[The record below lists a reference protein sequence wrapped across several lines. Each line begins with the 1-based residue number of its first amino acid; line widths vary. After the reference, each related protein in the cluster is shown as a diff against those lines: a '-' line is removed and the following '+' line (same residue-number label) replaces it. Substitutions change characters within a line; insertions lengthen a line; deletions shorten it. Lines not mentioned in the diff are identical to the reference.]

1 MNNSDNKSNEKD
13 YTESQSITMNLE
25 NLKTQYKNLLIQ
37 YQQATVDY
45 TNYLQGESKTP
56 CGSYGAN
63 STNISQTCY
72 NDIWKKGGCTTQA
85 RQLSSMS
92 GSSSVTLNSWILD
105 TFNWATMT
113 DSDHRMGC
121 YGHYDSPYLIIG
133 VGTNGYLYSRQ
144 GLNGTWAQISDDS
157 NGNIL
162 SICTGSDGK
171 TIWGVNIGNDISI
184 KTTWD
189 APHWQSPV
197 DGWGSL
203 GYPFISGTNT
213 QMKFL
218 SIAQASDGTLV
229 AVGTDHQLWTTPN
242 SQTGWTNVGTSESEN
257 AVCIGPNGRVI
268 VANGIDL
275 YYKDSYQNLQ
285 NQTWKYG
292 CPGCCQDITVA
303 PDGTFM
309 DAGGC
314 PQLTDNQIW
323 TMDSYLNLNGGWKG
337 PYPSSCCI
345 KSLTTVTN
353 STSGYSTATQPNYNI
368 NQGEL
373 TAVKGEAFW
382 GTGQVGSQ
390 SPYTN
395 ITIEECKALC
405 SSTNGCSGATYN
417 PTAHGQ
423 SMCWLRSGDATP
435 IPALDTDYSILP
447 EGKELLMNMEN
458 INQQLID
465 TNNQILK
472 LVGNGGDIYNAQSS
486 ARKSNAEELIQ
497 NYIQLTVER
506 DKILKMVNQYQS
518 LDQEQLQGNIK
529 INQHYYSYLLLL
541 ALAIVVIYILYKST
555 GGTIS
560 VSPEQII
567 KPVQALGSNIYY
579 IIFGIILTI
588 LLFIYFSNIIS
599 FIRYILSFL

>member
-1 MNNSDNKSNEKD
+1 
-13 YTESQSITMNLE
+13 L
-25 NLKTQYKNLLIQ
+25 
-37 YQQATVDY
+37 
-45 TNYLQGESKTP
+45 
-56 CGSYGAN
+56 
-63 STNISQTCY
+63 Y
-72 NDIWKKGGCTTQA
+72 N
-85 RQLSSMS
+85 
-92 GSSSVTLNSWILD
+92 
-105 TFNWATMT
+105 
-113 DSDHRMGC
+113 
-121 YGHYDSPYLIIG
+121 
-133 VGTNGYLYSRQ
+133 RQ
-144 GLNGTWAQISDDS
+144 GLNGTWAQITDDS
-157 NGNIL
+157 DGNIL

-171 TIWGVNIGNDISI
+171 AILGINVNNQIIT
-184 KTTWD
+184 KPTWD
-189 APHWQSPV
+189 SSTWSDP
-197 DGWGSL
+197 
-203 GYPFISGTNT
+203 ISCSIGPPSYT
-213 QMKFL
+213 QVKFL

-229 AVGTDHQLWTTPN
+229 GVGTDHQLWTSPALYN
-242 SQTGWTNVGTSESEN
+242 YFWTNVGTSESEN

-314 PQLTDNQIW
+314 PQVTDNQIW
-323 TMDSYLNLNGGWKG
+323 TMDNYLNLNGGWKG

-353 STSGYSTATQPNYNI
+353 TNSTSGYSTATQPNYNI

-373 TAVKGEAFW
+373 TAIKGEAFW

-423 SMCWLRSGDATP
+423 PMCWLRSGDATP
-435 IPALDTDYSILP
+435 IPALDSDYAILP

-486 ARKSNAEELIQ
+486 ARKSNAEELIK
-497 NYIQLTVER
+497 NYLQLTVER
-506 DKILKMVNQYQS
+506 DKIIKMVNQYQS

-541 ALAIVVIYILYKST
+541 ALAIAVIFILYKSS